1 LFASSKMVVMTDLDD
16 LYSELEELAQPAKKG
31 GPSPRNERILAGF
44 EEIQRFFETHGRAPQ
59 HGEDRDI
66 FERLYAVRLDR
77 LRALEECRTILAPL
91 DHQGLLTGAGE
102 GIVQANEAVS
112 DDDLLSE
119 LGDLEVSP
127 ALTELKHV
135 RSRAEIQFAEEIASR
150 EKCLDFDKF
159 KSLFTTIEDELKSG
173 TRKAV
178 RFGQNASVE
187 LGHFF
192 ILGGQT
198 VYVAEIGESFQTP
211 NGHPDARMRV
221 IYANRTESNI
231 LMRSLQ
237 RALYK
242 DEAGR
247 RITDPDFGPLF
258 GETLEDGDVESG
270 TIYVLRSLS
279 CDPYITERRDLIHKI
294 GVTSGK
300 VETRIANAVNDAT
313 YLLADVEIVATYV
326 LSGINRTKLEKLIHK
341 IFSPAQ
347 LDLII
352 KDRFGHPVKPREWF
366 IVPLAA
372 IDEAIERIRN
382 GSITSV
388 VYDPKKA
395 QLVER

>member
-1 LFASSKMVVMTDLDD
+1 MTDLDD
-16 LYSELEELAQPAKKG
+16 LYSELEELAQPEKKG
-31 GPSPRNERILAGF
+31 RRPPREERILAGF
-44 EEIQRFFETHGRAPQ
+44 EEIQRFFEAYGHTPQ
-59 HGEDRDI
+59 HGEERDI

-77 LRALEECRTILAPL
+77 LRALEECRTLLAPL
-91 DHQGLLTGAGE
+91 DHQGLLTGAGGGMKQTDE
-102 GIVQANEAVS
+102 SVS
-112 DDDLLSE
+112 DDDLLTE
-119 LGDLEVSP
+119 LSDLEVSP
-127 ALTELKHV
+127 VLTELKHV
-135 RSRAEIQFAEEIASR
+135 RSQAEIQAAEEIANR

-159 KSLFTTIEDELKSG
+159 KPLFTTIEGELKSG
-173 TRKAV
+173 RRRTV
-178 RFGQNASVE
+178 RFGQNASVD

-198 VYVAEIGESFQTP
+198 VYIAEIGESFQTP

-221 IYANRTESNI
+221 IYANGTESNL

-258 GETLEDGDVESG
+258 GETIEDGDVETG

-279 CDPYITERRDLIHKI
+279 SEPYITEHRDLIHKI
-294 GVTSGK
+294 GVTGGK

-313 YLLADVEIVATYV
+313 YLLAEVEVVATYV
-326 LSGINRTKLEKLIHK
+326 LSGINRTKLENLIHK

-347 LDLII
+347 LNLTI

-366 IVPLAA
+366 LVPLAM
-372 IDEAIERIRN
+372 INEAIGRIKD
-382 GSITSV
+382 GSITTV

-395 QLVER
+395 QFVMR